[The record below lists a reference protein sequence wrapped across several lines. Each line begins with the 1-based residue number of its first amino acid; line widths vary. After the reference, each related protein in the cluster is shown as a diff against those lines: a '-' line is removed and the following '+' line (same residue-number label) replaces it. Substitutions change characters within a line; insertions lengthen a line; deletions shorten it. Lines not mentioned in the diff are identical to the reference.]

1 MHVLMVCTGNVC
13 RSPTAERL
21 LLAHAARLGVAGL
34 TVRSAGTRAMAG
46 HGMEA
51 NAHDVL
57 LGLGGD
63 PAHFRA
69 RQLTAALSTTADLV
83 LTMST
88 RHRAAVLGDAPRAMR
103 RTFTLLEAE
112 RLLDVAPDVTQEGHP
127 TPGAS
132 TLADRLLDARGRQP
146 QGVPTDDIADP
157 IGRDRAVFDVVGAQ
171 IDRACAAVAR
181 AIAAE
186 PAPPVPQR

>member
-21 LLAHAARLGVAGL
+21 LLVHAARLGVAGL
-34 TVRSAGTRAMAG
+34 TVASAGTRAMAG

-51 NAHDVL
+51 NARDVL

-88 RHRAAVLGDAPRAMR
+88 GHRAAVLGDAPRAMR

-112 RLLDVAPDVTQEGHP
+112 RLLDVTPGVTQEGHP
-127 TPGAS
+127 APGAN
-132 TLADRLLDARGRQP
+132 LADRLLDARGRQP
-146 QGVPTDDIADP
+146 PGVPTDDIADP
-157 IGRDRAVFDVVGAQ
+157 IGRDRAVFDLVGAQ

-181 AIAAE
+181 AIAA
-186 PAPPVPQR
+186 APSPLVPPR